1 MRRTWVVLVVALA
14 ALATGLVVYF
24 SGREYVYEFSEAQI
38 RDTLSAKLPVSRR
51 YFFVFEV
58 TLDHPRV
65 TLVDGSDRVS
75 AGLDVLLNI
84 HVNGQPMPLGGT
96 VDVSGGVR
104 YDPNQGAFFLAE
116 PRIDAL
122 RIQGI
127 PDRYTAKVS
136 AVMADALGDFYR
148 ERPVYTLSRAD
159 AKQAAARLVL
169 KDVRVSRKTLI
180 VTLGL

>member
-1 MRRTWVVLVVALA
+1 MSAL
-14 ALATGLVVYF
+14 G
-24 SGREYVYEFSEAQI
+24 SGVSVIDDGRIVHRGTHDPARFIRPSELRAMCE
-38 RDTLSAKLPVSRR
+38 A
-51 YFFVFEV
+51 
-58 TLDHPRV
+58 
-65 TLVDGSDRVS
+65 

-136 AVMADALGDFYR
+136 AVIADALGDFYR